1 MVENLSELSGNLN
14 IWSVLKS
21 LGEKFLIFVEK
32 VSELFRE
39 NISWLFRENIS
50 ELLGN
55 INIWMMGKSLG
66 EILLIYMVVYLVL
79 RIMQGTRGT
88 SILRSLAFIIVMI
101 SVGVLFFVKRL
112 QLHTIDWLVTEFVP
126 IFIIPIIILFQ
137 PEFRRALLRLG
148 QNPVFRV
155 FLRPGYQVTN
165 EIVKAIETLSREK
178 IGVLI
183 AIEREVGLNSF
194 VETGTKLNA
203 DVSSELLYAIFYPSS
218 PLHDG
223 AVIVQE
229 QKISAAGCFLPL
241 SENTELSKNLGT
253 RHRAGIGLTEETDA
267 IVIIVSEETG
277 TISTGFKGVLN
288 RGNDAKG
295 LKKILDELFTEK
307 FSIVRG
313 TGNG

>member
-1 MVENLSELSGNLN
+1 MAGYLLTIFGNVITWLVFRSLGEKFTAPFGKIPELFRESIPEAIGNLN
-14 IWSVLKS
+14 IWMVAKS
-21 LGEKFLIFVEK
+21 I
-32 VSELFRE
+32 
-39 NISWLFRENIS
+39 
-50 ELLGN
+50 
-55 INIWMMGKSLG
+55 G
-66 EILLIYMVVYLVL
+66 EILLIYVIVYLVL

-101 SVGVLFFVKRL
+101 SVGILFFVKRL
-112 QLHTIDWLVTEFVP
+112 QLHTIDWLITEFAP

-148 QNPVFRV
+148 QNPVFKV
-155 FLRPGYQVTN
+155 FLRHGYQITN
-165 EIVKAIETLSREK
+165 EIVKAVETLSRKK
-178 IGVLI
+178 IGALI

-194 VETGTKLNA
+194 IETGTKLNA
-203 DVSSELLYAIFYPSS
+203 DISSELLYAIFYPGS

-253 RHRAGIGLTEETDA
+253 RHRAGIGLSEETDA

-288 RGNDAKG
+288 RGIDAKE

-307 FSIVRG
+307 FSIVRSS
-313 TGNG
+313 NND